1 MIYAL
6 MIVALTITAGSAR
19 WRAIADRNT
28 AKGLKASMSPGRNKS
43 GEVIMTNEQIKLVQ
57 DSFRQVGLIAEAAA
71 QLFYARLFEL
81 DPDLELLFKGN
92 LTEQGRKLMQ
102 MLGLA
107 VNSLDR
113 MEQILPVVRSLGTR
127 HVVYG
132 VRDKDYDTVGQAL
145 LWTLRKGLGEAFTP
159 DVEAAWSNV
168 YATLASEMQ
177 SAAGTPAGVDLPPK
191 ALNASLPAYALFG
204 NNRT

>member
-1 MIYAL
+1 
-6 MIVALTITAGSAR
+6 
-19 WRAIADRNT
+19 
-28 AKGLKASMSPGRNKS
+28 
-43 GEVIMTNEQIKLVQ
+43 MTNEQVKLVQ
-57 DSFRQVGLIAEAAA
+57 DSFRQVAPIAETAA

-92 LTEQGRKLMQ
+92 LSEQGRKLMQ

-113 MEQILPVVRSLGTR
+113 LEQLLPVVQSLGTR
-127 HVVYG
+127 HVSYG
-132 VRDKDYDTVGQAL
+132 VRDKDDTVGQAL

-168 YATLASEMQ
+168 YATLASAMQ
-177 SAAGTPAGVDLPPK
+177 SGSGAPAGAVAVL
-191 ALNASLPAYALFG
+191 AE
-204 NNRT
+204 TV

>member
-1 MIYAL
+1 
-6 MIVALTITAGSAR
+6 
-19 WRAIADRNT
+19 
-28 AKGLKASMSPGRNKS
+28 
-43 GEVIMTNEQIKLVQ
+43 MTNEQIKIVQ
-57 DSFRQVGLIAEAAA
+57 DSFKKIVPIAEAAA

-113 MEQILPVVRSLGTR
+113 MDQLLPVVRSLGTR
-127 HVVYG
+127 HLDYG

-159 DVEAAWSNV
+159 VVEAAWTNV
-168 YATLASEMQ
+168 YATLASAMQ
-177 SAAGTPAGVDLPPK
+177 SGTGTPREAVATL
-191 ALNASLPAYALFG
+191 AE
-204 NNRT
+204 TI

>member
-1 MIYAL
+1 
-6 MIVALTITAGSAR
+6 
-19 WRAIADRNT
+19 
-28 AKGLKASMSPGRNKS
+28 
-43 GEVIMTNEQIKLVQ
+43 MTNEQIKLVQ
-57 DSFRQVGLIAEAAA
+57 DSFRQVAPIAETAA

-92 LTEQGRKLMQ
+92 LSEQGRKLMQ

-113 MEQILPVVRSLGTR
+113 MDHLLPVVRSLGTR
-127 HVVYG
+127 HVSYG
-132 VRDKDYDTVGQAL
+132 VRDNDYDTVGRAL

-168 YATLASEMQ
+168 YATLASAMQ
-177 SAAGTPAGVDLPPK
+177 SGSETPAAAVAVL
-191 ALNASLPAYALFG
+191 AEAI
-204 NNRT
+204 

>member
-1 MIYAL
+1 
-6 MIVALTITAGSAR
+6 
-19 WRAIADRNT
+19 
-28 AKGLKASMSPGRNKS
+28 
-43 GEVIMTNEQIKLVQ
+43 MTNEQIKIVQ
-57 DSFRQVGLIAEAAA
+57 DSYRKVVPIAEAAA

-107 VNSLDR
+107 VNSLHR
-113 MEQILPVVRSLGTR
+113 MDQLLPVVRSLGTR
-127 HVVYG
+127 HLDYG

-159 DVEAAWSNV
+159 VVETAWTNV

-177 SAAGTPAGVDLPPK
+177 SAAGTPAEPVA
-191 ALNASLPAYALFG
+191 ALAE
-204 NNRT
+204 RM

>member
-1 MIYAL
+1 
-6 MIVALTITAGSAR
+6 
-19 WRAIADRNT
+19 
-28 AKGLKASMSPGRNKS
+28 
-43 GEVIMTNEQIKLVQ
+43 MTNEQIKLVQ
-57 DSFRQVGLIAEAAA
+57 DSFRKVAPIAETAA

-102 MLGLA
+102 MLGLV

-113 MEQILPVVRSLGTR
+113 LEQLLPAVRALGTR
-127 HVVYG
+127 HVTYG

-168 YATLASEMQ
+168 YATLAFQMQ
-177 SAAGTPAGVDLPPK
+177 SAAGAPAEAVA
-191 ALNASLPAYALFG
+191 ALAE
-204 NNRT
+204 RI

>member
-1 MIYAL
+1 MICAL
-6 MIVALTITAGSAR
+6 IKEPL
-19 WRAIADRNT
+19 
-28 AKGLKASMSPGRNKS
+28 PGVL
-43 GEVIMTNEQIKLVQ
+43 EQEDVIMTNEQIKLVQ
-57 DSFRQVGLIAEAAA
+57 DSFRQVAPIAETAA

-113 MEQILPVVRSLGTR
+113 MEQLLPVVRSLGTR
-127 HVVYG
+127 HVSYG

-145 LWTLRKGLGEAFTP
+145 LWTLQTGLGEAFTP
-159 DVEAAWSNV
+159 EVEAAWSDV
-168 YATLASEMQ
+168 YATLASAMQ
-177 SAAGTPAGVDLPPK
+177 SGTAAPAEAVAVL
-191 ALNASLPAYALFG
+191 A
-204 NNRT
+204 